1 MAVQGKGKE
10 PRISGLESQA
20 ESAGTDLH
28 PQTGHLLPRTNGSQM
43 LNTKEPLGEGDHN
56 AVGGMEAFQHRVT
69 SSLRSESQGEKNRCL
84 HSWAR
89 ECGQLGVGA
98 AVEGSQATIL
108 LIVPSGPITERRRLA
123 EWHPQEKCRCLTGW
137 EVGARGKKGD
147 APM

>member
-84 HSWAR
+84 HSWGQR
-89 ECGQLGVGA
+89 RGPQGLGQL
-98 AVEGSQATIL
+98 L
-108 LIVPSGPITERRRLA
+108 
-123 EWHPQEKCRCLTGW
+123 
-137 EVGARGKKGD
+137 KGL
-147 APM
+147 